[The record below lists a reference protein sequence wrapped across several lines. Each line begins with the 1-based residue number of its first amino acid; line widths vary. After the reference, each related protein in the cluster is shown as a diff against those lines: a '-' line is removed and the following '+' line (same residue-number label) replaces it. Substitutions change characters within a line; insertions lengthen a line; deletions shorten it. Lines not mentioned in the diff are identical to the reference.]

1 MSDPTTRAEARRRAC
16 EPPLVISERRTPDEH
31 SRYVASIEAAID
43 ALRDWASAYAHLIEP
58 DDEALAKLEQI
69 VSSSNERTLA
79 VHEKEVRRRVLV
91 QVSDAIRA
99 ASETGQMSELER
111 MLRP

>member
-1 MSDPTTRAEARRRAC
+1 MPRSSWMT
-16 EPPLVISERRTPDEH
+16 
-31 SRYVASIEAAID
+31 
-43 ALRDWASAYAHLIEP
+43 
-58 DDEALAKLEQI
+58 KLEQI

-79 VHEKEVRRRVLV
+79 VHEKEVSRRVLV

-99 ASETGQMSELER
+99 VSETGQTSELER